1 MAMLS
6 LPIAFSSVIGVFVP
20 VFSRPV
26 WQHVKVLLTGA
37 VLAPGKRTVT
47 AMLQIM
53 GRSAAS
59 DFQTYHRVLNRAVWS
74 PLTASR
80 LLLRLLVAV
89 FIPRGVVVVG
99 LDDTIERRRGEQ
111 IKAKGIYR
119 DPVRSSQAYFVKV
132 SGLRWLACMVLLP
145 LSWAN
150 RVWAL
155 PFLTVLCPSER
166 FYEQRGR
173 RHQTLTERAWQMI
186 RLVGRWL
193 PGRDLV
199 FVADSS
205 FAALELL
212 DKVATL
218 PRASVITRLRLDAAL
233 YDPPPPRKPKTMG
246 RPRLKGKRRPTL
258 EAVLADKRTQWT
270 TLRVEQWYGK
280 GPREVEVATD
290 TAVWYH
296 TGKPPVAIRWVLI
309 RDPQEDFKPQAL
321 LSTNLAYT
329 PEQILPWFVRRWT
342 MEVTFEEARAHLGM
356 ETQRQW
362 NDRAI
367 ARTTPAL
374 LSLYS
379 IVTLTAHLLIDKGAT
394 CVRSTA
400 WYRKTRPTFSDALA
414 LVRRQL
420 WDHLHFSMS
429 QQETDMIKIPRALFE
444 RFIDAVC
451 YAA

>member
-99 LDDTIERRRGEQ
+99 LDDTIARRRGEQ

-199 FVADSS
+199 CVADSS

-342 MEVTFEEARAHLGM
+342 MEVTFEEVRAHLGM
-356 ETQRQW
+356 ETQRPW

-394 CVRSTA
+394 CVRSMA

>member
-1 MAMLS
+1 MLS
-6 LPIAFSSVIGVFVP
+6 LPIAFTSVIGVFAP

-37 VLAPGKRTVT
+37 ILAPGKRTVT
-47 AMLQIM
+47 AVLHIM

-74 PLTASR
+74 PLKASR
-80 LLLRLLVAV
+80 LLLRLVVAA
-89 FIPRGVVVVG
+89 FIFRGVVVLG

-111 IKAKGIYR
+111 ITAKGIYR
-119 DPVRSSQAYFVKV
+119 DPVRSSHAHMVKA
-132 SGLRWLACMVLLP
+132 SGLRWLACMLLTP
-145 LSWAN
+145 LAWAN

-166 FYEQRGR
+166 FYAQRRR

-186 RLVGRWL
+186 RLVVRWL
-193 PGRDLV
+193 PGQEIA
-199 FVADSS
+199 FVTDSS

-212 DKVATL
+212 DKVKTV
-218 PRASVITRLRLDAAL
+218 PRASLITRLRLDAAL
-233 YDPPPPRKPKTMG
+233 YDPPPPRPAGTRG

-258 EAVLADKRTQWT
+258 EAVVADEKTRWT
-270 TLRVEQWYGK
+270 KVTVEQWYGE
-280 GPREVEVATD
+280 GPREVEVTTD

-296 TGKPPVAIRWVLI
+296 AGKPPVAIRWVLI
-309 RDPQEDFKPQAL
+309 RDPQRAFDPQAL
-321 LSTNLAYT
+321 LSTNLVHT
-329 PEQILPWFVRRWT
+329 PEQLLSWFVRRWT

-362 NDRAI
+362 NARAI

-374 LSLYS
+374 VSLYS
-379 IVTLTAHLLIDKGAT
+379 IVTLTAHLLIHQGAA

-400 WYRKTRPTFSDALA
+400 WYTKTRPTFADAIA

>member
-1 MAMLS
+1 MLS
-6 LPIAFSSVIGVFVP
+6 LPIAFTSVIGIFVP

-47 AMLQIM
+47 AVLQIM
-53 GRSAAS
+53 GHRAAS

-80 LLLRLLVAV
+80 LLLRFLVAV
-89 FIPRGVVVVG
+89 FIPPGVVVCG
-99 LDDTIERRRGEQ
+99 LDDTIERRRGAQ
-111 IKAKGIYR
+111 ITAKGIYR
-119 DPVRSSQAYFVKV
+119 DPVRSSHAHFVKV
-132 SGLRWLACMVLLP
+132 SGLRWLACMLLTP
-145 LSWAN
+145 LSWAH

-166 FYEQRGR
+166 FYAQQGR
-173 RHQTLTERAWQMI
+173 RHQTLTERAWQII
-186 RLVGRWL
+186 RLVVRWL
-193 PGRDLV
+193 PGWEIV

-212 DKVATL
+212 DKVKTV
-218 PRASVITRLRLDAAL
+218 PHASMITRRRLDAAL
-233 YDPPPPRKPKTMG
+233 YDPPPPRPAGTKG

-258 EAVLADKRTQWT
+258 EAVLADERTPWT
-270 TLRVEQWYGK
+270 TVLVEQWYGE
-280 GPREVEVATD
+280 GPREVEVTTD

-296 TGKPPVAIRWVLI
+296 AGKPPVAIRWVLI
-309 RDPQEDFKPQAL
+309 RDPHKEFESQAL
-321 LSTNLAYT
+321 LSTHLEHT
-329 PEQILPWFVRRWT
+329 PDQMLPWFVRRWT

-367 ARTTPAL
+367 ARTAPAL

-379 IVTLTAHLLIDKGAT
+379 VIALTAHLLIHKGAA

-400 WYRKTRPTFSDALA
+400 WYTKTRPTFSDAIA
-414 LVRRQL
+414 LVRRHL
-420 WDHLHFSMS
+420 WEHLHFSMS
-429 QQETDMIKIPRALFE
+429 YQETDMIKIPRALFE
-444 RFIDAVC
+444 RFTEALC

>member
-1 MAMLS
+1 MLS
-6 LPIAFSSVIGVFVP
+6 LPIAFTSAIGVFAP

-26 WQHVKVLLTGA
+26 WQHVKVLMTGA

-47 AMLQIM
+47 AILRIM

-59 DFQTYHRVLNRAVWS
+59 DFQTYHRVLHRAVWS

-80 LLLRLLVAV
+80 LLLRLVVAV
-89 FIPRGVVVVG
+89 CVPAGVVVFG

-111 IKAKGIYR
+111 ITAKGISR
-119 DPVRSSQAYFVKV
+119 DPVRSSHAHVVKV
-132 SGLRWLACMVLLP
+132 SGLRWLGCMLLTP
-145 LSWAN
+145 IAWAN

-155 PFLTVLCPSER
+155 PFMTVLCPSER
-166 FYEQRGR
+166 FYAQRGR
-173 RHQTLTERAWQMI
+173 RHQPLLARAWQII
-186 RLVGRWL
+186 RLVMRWL
-193 PGRDLV
+193 PGREVV

-212 DKVATL
+212 DQVARL
-218 PRASVITRLRLDAAL
+218 SRVSVITRLRLDAAL
-233 YDPPPPRKPKTMG
+233 YDPPPPREPGQRG

-258 EAVLADKRTQWT
+258 EAVLADEKTQWRKLT
-270 TLRVEQWYGK
+270 IDDWYGE
-280 GPREVEVATD
+280 GPREVDVATD
-290 TAVWYH
+290 TAIWYH
-296 TGKPPVAIRWVLI
+296 AGKPPVAIRWVLI
-309 RDPQEDFKPQAL
+309 RDPQEHFKPQAL
-321 LSTNLAYT
+321 LSTHL
-329 PEQILPWFVRRWT
+329 EQTSEQMPTWFVRRWT

-367 ARTTPAL
+367 ARATPAL

-379 IVTLTAHLLIDKGAT
+379 IITLTAHLLIEKGAT

-400 WYRKTRPTFSDALA
+400 WYGKTRPTFSDAIA

-420 WDHLHFSMS
+420 WDHIHFSTS
-429 QQETDMIKIPRALFE
+429 QQETDMIQIPRALLE
-444 RFIDAVC
+444 RFTEALC